1 MALCWNTESGCRTP
15 SPYLTN
21 IPLFFRQPIDSITVE
36 LSPGMTPVA
45 SVSLSPVREGK
56 KSPVKSNVTP
66 VKSDVSSAK
75 VDIKSDSNKDCGE
88 GIGGANPNEASSVQR
103 AQIKSPPRDT
113 NNANYYEEEDDELQS
128 SEASYEA
135 EFNQPQ
141 HVKDEMYKREKNT
154 MRSPTEGK
162 ACLDR
167 YRLASS

>member
-1 MALCWNTESGCRTP
+1 
-15 SPYLTN
+15 
-21 IPLFFRQPIDSITVE
+21 
-36 LSPGMTPVA
+36 MTPVA

-88 GIGGANPNEASSVQR
+88 GIGGGNPNEDSSVQR

-167 YRLASS
+167 YRLASSRIFSLIEEVRVLVVQHAFKLYSFFLSYNLSLGIHHHRL